1 MVQTEGLDFEG
12 VQPAGL
18 QLVVTAVDTR
28 TADHLWTMSLVTS
41 LQCCS
46 LCVPGGSVQVDAQR
60 FGGATWQI
68 TSGAAMVR

>member
-1 MVQTEGLDFEG
+1 MEGLDFEG
-12 VQPAGL
+12 VQLAGL

-28 TADHLWTMSLVTS
+28 TADHLLTMSSVTF

-60 FGGATWQI
+60 LGGATWQI
-68 TSGAAMVR
+68 TRGTEMVQ